1 MTTVTFEPMNDAVP
15 PVAAAV
21 STPARPLVG
30 RASILLIAYMALMQ
44 GFGLL
49 ADHAAPIIGIPA
61 AVAQPVAQI
70 IGFAG
75 AVLILAAT
83 SLPLICTKTF
93 WLGESAPTSRKR
105 MTPRRALMLIAA
117 MLLIQGIANS
127 IAMLLQTALGS
138 VGVQL
143 KSASM
148 EGINGMASESWLMVV
163 AVVLVGPL
171 VEEIVCRGLVMRS
184 LAGRG
189 RMFALT
195 TSAVLFGLMHGD
207 VLQGLFAVMLGLLL
221 GYVAMEYSLM
231 WAVALHCVTN
241 AFAMFMTQVVAKQST
256 EVAAVIGLV
265 LIVVYI
271 ASAVLLFRRRAA
283 IREYIAANRSLRG
296 SYVGWTSVWFLLMA
310 VYFVVAASAGF
321 SLM

>member
-1 MTTVTFEPMNDAVP
+1 MSTVTFEPVDGAAS
-15 PVAAAV
+15 PVAAPV
-21 STPARPLVG
+21 NPRTLVG

-44 GFGLL
+44 VFGLL
-49 ADHAAPIIGIPA
+49 SEHVAPLVGIPSA
-61 AVAQPVAQI
+61 IAQPAAQI
-70 IGFAG
+70 IGLTG
-75 AVLILAAT
+75 AAVVLAAT
-83 SLPLICTKTF
+83 AIPLIRTRTF
-93 WLGESAPTSRKR
+93 WLGEPSPQAHKR
-105 MTPRRALMLIAA
+105 MTPRRALMLVAT
-117 MLLIQGIANS
+117 MLLIQCVSTIIS
-127 IAMLLQTALGS
+127 SLLQTAFGL

-148 EGINGMASESWLMVV
+148 EGINGMVSDSWLMVV

-171 VEEIVCRGLVMRS
+171 VEEIVCRGLILRS

-189 RMFALT
+189 KMFALT

-221 GYVAMEYSLM
+221 GYVAMEYSLL
-231 WAVALHCVTN
+231 WAIVLHCVTN
-241 AFAMFMTQVVAKQST
+241 AFATFMAQVAGGQSP
-256 EVAAVIGLV
+256 EVTVVIGLA

-271 ASAVLLFRRRAA
+271 VSAVLLFRRRSA

-296 SYVGWTSVWFLLMA
+296 SYVGWASPWFLL
-310 VYFVVAASAGF
+310 VVAYFAVCAFAGF